1 MPVRVRLRAPSLKG
15 PLAHAWLE
23 QRTHNPLVQG
33 STPWGPTNYNLN
45 MIPFELSTLQHT
57 WFIDIDG
64 TIFKHEGLW
73 EDGEDTLLPGVQELW
88 NTIPAD
94 DCIILTTGRNSHFA
108 SETEQALKKFKLRY
122 DKIIFDLPVGE
133 RIIVNDTK
141 PSGLETAIA
150 WNVKRNQGYI

>member
-1 MPVRVRLRAPSLKG
+1 
-15 PLAHAWLE
+15 
-23 QRTHNPLVQG
+23 
-33 STPWGPTNYNLN
+33 

-94 DCIILTTGRNSHFA
+94 DCIILTTGRNSHYA